1 MEYGIVPRLR
11 PLDVGQKLDA
21 AIKLTMRHFWTLV
34 KIVTVLLV
42 PINVIS
48 FLITASTLPEDYTAG
63 TTFGGG
69 PAPDSSADVGAGFWV
84 GQLIVN
90 ALLVLT
96 FFLGPAVCFLTI
108 SQAYLGSEAGWRES
122 LRYALRRFW
131 GILLVILLFGLAM
144 FGCFIAAIFLIAFS
158 TAFPPLLVVT
168 VPAAIVPF
176 VYVGVVWSVALPAML
191 LEEIGA
197 AESLGRSFRLVRERW
212 WSTFATLLL
221 AWLLTLFVTFVVGG
235 LLTMATFLATEDDSV
250 TAIALNFLTNLIA
263 TVLTTPFIAAVTIVL
278 YFDLRVRK
286 EAFDLEMLAG
296 AIGGKPPSTAT
307 PKMPWVA
314 PPAAPGWG
322 ALPPAPGWGGAPP
335 APGWGAAGPP
345 AWGAPPPG
353 SLAPGWGQPQQP
365 PQPQASGWAP
375 PQPQPGWGAPPSA
388 PPPAPAPPPS
398 QLWAPPIPPEPP
410 AQDPPDRSSS

>member
-11 PLDVGQKLDA
+11 PLDVGQRLDA
-21 AIKLTMRHFWTLV
+21 AIKLTTRHFWTLV

-69 PAPDSSADVGAGFWV
+69 PAPDASTDVEAGFWV
-84 GQLIVN
+84 GQFIVN

-108 SQAYLGSEAGWRES
+108 SQAYLGGEAGWRES

-131 GILLVILLFGLAM
+131 GILLVILLFSLAM
-144 FGCFIAAIFLIAFS
+144 SGCFIAAVFLIAVS

-168 VPAAIVPF
+168 IPAAIVPF

-212 WSTFATLLL
+212 WPTFATLLL
-221 AWLLTLFVTFVVGG
+221 AWLLMLFITFVVGA
-235 LLTMATFLATEDDSV
+235 LLTTATVLATDDDSV

-263 TVLTTPFIAAVTIVL
+263 SVVTTPFIAAVTIVL

-314 PPAAPGWG
+314 PP
-322 ALPPAPGWGGAPP
+322 PAPGWGGAPP
-335 APGWGAAGPP
+335 PAPGWGAPAPPAQGWGAPAPP

-353 SLAPGWGQPQQP
+353 ALAPGWGQAPPQQP
-365 PQPQASGWAP
+365 PP
-375 PQPQPGWGAPPSA
+375 PQQQQPPPPQPGW
-388 PPPAPAPPPS
+388 PAPPPVPPPPPS
-398 QLWAPPIPPEPP
+398 QQWAPPVPPEPP
-410 AQDPPDRSSS
+410 APEPSSDR